1 MGFKRCPG
9 SSTFAQPKI
18 ELLTC
23 PGCGE
28 DVEVWSDEATGQC
41 TKCGRT
47 ATRTSTQSCMDW
59 CKHAQECLGDEKY
72 KQYQEMKS
80 TVRKEALVK
89 ATADQYQ
96 WRKHQLGLAWESLSR
111 AEQLLSSRPEAD
123 PNVVMAAVVLRF
135 AREHA
140 PNTGGTDGLSA
151 AQTILEGLNYPDD
164 FVQQVCGLLELPD
177 PRDENAVNVATV
189 LDALTDANRTA

>member
-18 ELLTC
+18 DLVKC

-28 DVEVWSDEATGQC
+28 DVEVWSDEPTGQC
-41 TKCGRT
+41 TNCGRT
-47 ATRTSTQSCMDW
+47 ATRSSTQSCMDW

-72 KQYQEMKS
+72 KQYQDMKS
-80 TVRKEALVK
+80 AIRKEALVK

-96 WRKHQLGLAWESLSR
+96 WRKHQLGLAWDALSR

-123 PNVVMAAVVLRF
+123 PNVVIAAVVLRL
-135 AREHA
+135 AHQHA
-140 PNTGGTDGLSA
+140 PQTADADRLA
-151 AQTILEGLNYPDD
+151 VARTILKGLDYPDD
-164 FVQQVCGLLELPD
+164 FVQQVGGLLELPE
-177 PRDENAVNVATV
+177 PRDENATNVATV
-189 LDALTDANRTA
+189 LDALAH